1 MPQPTVVRRHISR
14 LGSMASTT
22 GPSVTTKPSHFAHLG
37 MSGMAKG
44 GTLLGVLNAQPHLM
58 QTTFNPIYGVSSSSN
73 VQTDDHQQ
81 HPDLTTG
88 HRPGSLIQAEGFGRP
103 SLGMQTVG
111 DGVVNGGGSGGAG
124 GLARGIAGPIAEGR
138 IESMTPRHAHTGL
151 TTPGSDVDG
160 QDGEGLH
167 NHGAN
172 AWSPGAVELP
182 MLSVV
187 GRLIALSSA
196 RNAAPQPTVICG
208 FKEFPLSGQVRGSK
222 GQGAVTA
229 GRGRSWG
236 GGMLRGK
243 ANQHAHS
250 HDDVHTPLSR

>member
-22 GPSVTTKPSHFAHLG
+22 PASGQLTAKPSHFAHLG
-37 MSGMAKG
+37 MSGMTKG
-44 GTLLGVLNAQPHLM
+44 GTLLGVLTAQPHLM
-58 QTTFNPIYGVSSSSN
+58 QTTFNPVYAVSSSSN

-103 SLGMQTVG
+103 SLGLQTVG
-111 DGVVNGGGSGGAG
+111 DAVANGGGGGAG

-172 AWSPGAVELP
+172 PWSPGAVELP
-182 MLSVV
+182 VLSVV

-208 FKEFPLSGQVRGSK
+208 FKEFPLSGQV
-222 GQGAVTA
+222 
-229 GRGRSWG
+229 WG
-236 GGMLRGK
+236 
-243 ANQHAHS
+243 
-250 HDDVHTPLSR
+250 